1 MDTETRSRPEG
12 SLETAVWLRLL
23 SCTNI
28 IHRYI
33 RRNLK
38 ESFSLTMPRFDLLA
52 QVARP
57 PIGPSLGELSRRLLV
72 TKGNITDIVARLEDV
87 DLIERRRDDADGRVQ
102 YVFLTEAG
110 RELYDRILPQH
121 SRWLSELM
129 QEVSEKDLATLF
141 EALGILKAVLKRME
155 EREEGDAAVDAADKH
170 GDRAPGSKQ
179 ICPEEPTNEL

>member
-23 SCTNI
+23 GCTSM

-38 ESFSLTMPRFDLLA
+38 ETFKLTMPRFDLLA

-72 TKGNITDIVARLEDV
+72 TKGNITDIVARLEAV
-87 DLIERRRDDADGRVQ
+87 DLIERRRDDTDGRVQ
-102 YVFLTEAG
+102 YVFLTESG
-110 RELYDRILPQH
+110 RKLYDSIVPEH
-121 SRWLSELM
+121 SHWLGELM

-141 EALGILKAVLKRME
+141 EALGILKAALRRLD
-155 EREEGDAAVDAADKH
+155 EREDGADLGDEDEAPASK
-170 GDRAPGSKQ
+170 RA
-179 ICPEEPTNEL
+179 

>member
-1 MDTETRSRPEG
+1 MTGMDRKTRSRPEG

-23 SCTNI
+23 SCTNMV
-28 IHRYI
+28 HHYI

-38 ESFSLTMPRFDLLA
+38 EAFALTMPRFDLLA

-72 TKGNITDIVARLEDV
+72 TKGNITDIVARLEAV
-87 DLIERRRDDADGRVQ
+87 DLIERRRDDSDARVQ

-110 RELYDRILPQH
+110 RKLYDGILPEH

-129 QEVSEKDLATLF
+129 QEVSEKDLVVLF
-141 EALGILKAVLKRME
+141 DALGILKAALKRKD
-155 EREEGDAAVDAADKH
+155 EREGRAAAD
-170 GDRAPGSKQ
+170 GADEDGAATASGAR
-179 ICPEEPTNEL
+179 

>member
-1 MDTETRSRPEG
+1 MVTRWMMWMDTETRSRPEG

-23 SCTNI
+23 SCTSI

-38 ESFSLTMPRFDLLA
+38 ETFALTMPRFDLLA

-72 TKGNITDIVARLEDV
+72 TKGNITDIVARLEAV
-87 DLIERRRDDADGRVQ
+87 DLIERRRDHTDGRVQ
-102 YVFLTEAG
+102 YVFLTETG
-110 RELYDRILPQH
+110 RKLYDSILPAH

-129 QEVSEKDLATLF
+129 QELDEKDLATLF
-141 EALGILKAVLKRME
+141 EALGILKAALKRMD
-155 EREEGDAAVDAADKH
+155 EREEGGAAADPAENEEAQ
-170 GDRAPGSKQ
+170 APTSS
-179 ICPEEPTNEL
+179 IR